1 MIMEIT
7 TEIDKKAGLRKH
19 KVTGDLTVESLLA
32 ELGKIY
38 SGTDFDADMD
48 VLWDLRDAKFPSVS
62 SAEVQRVSDFVAAHW
77 GTGGKSRAAMVVSRD
92 FEFGMTRM
100 YEIFLESRTSVRVRV
115 FRDLDE
121 ALKWIGS

>member
-1 MIMEIT
+1 MEIT
-7 TEIDKKAGLRKH
+7 TEIDKKANLRKH

-38 SGTDFDADMD
+38 SEPEFQADTD
-48 VLWDLRDAKFPSVS
+48 VLWDLRDAKFTSVS
-62 SAEVQRVSDFVAAHW
+62 PADVQRVSDFVAGHW
-77 GTGGKSRAAMVVSRD
+77 GVGKSKAALIVSRD

-100 YEIFLESRTSVRVRV
+100 YEILLESRTSAQVRV

>member
-1 MIMEIT
+1 MKIT

-38 SGTDFDADMD
+38 SGPDFQTDMD
-48 VLWDLRDAKFPSVS
+48 VLWDLRDAKFQSVS

-77 GTGGKSRAAMVVSRD
+77 GTGGKSRAALVVSRD

-100 YEIFLESRTSVRVRV
+100 YEIFLESRSSVRVRV
-115 FRDLDE
+115 FRDLDK